1 LAKARCPDA
10 ASFPRDFNRAGVQRA
25 SAALKRSQQPLRVGR
40 NAQIIVDTVEKKR
53 IGKYEITG
61 ILGRGGMGV
70 VYRAE
75 DKRIGRQVAIKT
87 LTENFSGQ
95 PEMLERFYRE
105 AQAGILQHP
114 NIVIVY
120 DLGDEDGVPFIVM
133 EFVSGDPLD
142 KLIASGRHISLIEKL
157 SIIEQVCAALG
168 YAHHRGVV
176 HRDIKPAN
184 VMVQQDGVA
193 KLVDFGIA
201 RVQGSSSEGG
211 LTRTGNVIGTIHYI
225 APERL
230 RGKPFDGRSDIFST
244 GVMLYLLLTGQLP
257 FTGEDMSVLQKLV
270 NEPHP
275 PLGTFLANYP
285 PQLDA
290 IIEHALAK
298 DPEQRYATAEEFAA
312 DLHGLGE
319 QLKKGQIEELFGDA
333 ERLTSEQQFG
343 RAREVLL
350 QLVRIDPQHTGA
362 RQLFGIVQQNLAR
375 LQRAEQVRQLV
386 AEADEAVASQ
396 RFTEAIGS
404 LDHAVQLDP
413 ENADLKSRLES
424 VREQKRRYDEMGTLL
439 SQADALR
446 ERGDWTG
453 ALHIAEKA
461 FNLNQQDT
469 KARAL
474 YNEISR
480 QAKLAAQKEQIKEML
495 GKARQELNS
504 RRFTGAI
511 EILREVGK
519 IDPSL
524 PEMES
529 MLQTAVAA
537 QEQERRRK
545 LIEQI
550 QAEIEN
556 SLAAE
561 NYDRATE
568 LVERA
573 VEQLPSESSLL
584 QLKSRVALQTRAW
597 RTRQLIDTTSARA
610 QEAFLQSPGEALLIV
625 QRALQEL
632 PGEERLVALE
642 ESLRQRLKAAEKEEI
657 RGRYL
662 REAQGAIDRGQFDKA
677 IETLESYQL
686 EFADAAG
693 VGELMDY
700 AKREL
705 HQQQRRARIGTTVA
719 QAREFLL
726 SEQFDQAIQLL
737 EPASKETADPTL
749 ARLLEEARSQ
759 REALLRK
766 SEAVMG
772 QILRH
777 RERGQLD
784 EAISLLQALPAS
796 SVAGSQQN
804 TLLKEIRNQ
813 KARKEATETALSAA
827 AAAAQSG
834 NFNAAIETLQKVQR
848 GWGDTPELAQSVAAI
863 EARRKQLANENVARS
878 VETARAAL
886 LEGNTA
892 GAVEALKG
900 SAEWFEFA
908 ESGQQSDWKRL
919 NAEAAKPVVKR
930 ATGTVPMVSA
940 PGEIEIAGPPRNKL
954 LIPLVGAG
962 ILAVAGIVIAVV
974 VHNNSAKVVP
984 PQVVYKTVPGAPV
997 NTAPTGTVVIQGSV
1011 DKGTPDNVQV
1021 FVDGA
1026 LKGFTLGDGSL
1037 KLPLDP
1043 GKHSVRF
1050 VKPGYTE
1057 PPSSSITI
1065 AVNSQQTIPFALTQI
1080 VGAPPP
1086 PPASYITILSLPGA
1100 AVSIDGATPQNTD
1113 THGVLSAE
1121 VKPGPHTVSVSL
1133 NGYQS
1138 FNQSF
1143 NLKNGDHQNVPA
1155 SLNPTPKVVVQNP
1168 QIGAFYATSQTV
1180 QQGQPTT
1187 LKWQT
1192 SNANDISIDNGIG
1205 GVGASGQR
1213 DVNPSTTTTYT
1224 LIAKGNGNPQQE
1236 SLTITVM
1243 AKQPSA
1249 PAPTPAPVAASAPQP
1264 VDESSVI
1271 LQTVSSFDAAY
1282 NAHDMGRIQTIWT
1295 GLKSGQAK
1303 DLAGF
1308 FKGNPE
1314 SHVADS
1320 CPAGALTISGDAA
1333 NWTCTETST
1342 FKADGKMVPHTLTIH
1357 FTFARRGGN
1366 WTIVGRQ

>member
-1 LAKARCPDA
+1 M
-10 ASFPRDFNRAGVQRA
+10 
-25 SAALKRSQQPLRVGR
+25 
-40 NAQIIVDTVEKKR
+40 DTAEKKR

-133 EFVSGDPLD
+133 EYVSGDPLD
-142 KLIASGRHISLIEKL
+142 KLIASGRHISMIEKL

-168 YAHHRGVV
+168 YAHQRGVV

-184 VMVQQDGVA
+184 VIVQQDGVA

-244 GVMLYLLLTGQLP
+244 GVMLYFLLTGQLP

-275 PLGTFLANYP
+275 PLGSFLANYP

-290 IIEHALAK
+290 IVDRALAK

-333 ERLTSEQQFG
+333 ERLTAEQQFG

-396 RFTEAIGS
+396 RFAEAIGS
-404 LDHAVQLDP
+404 LDHATQLDP
-413 ENADLKSRLES
+413 ENAELKSRLES
-424 VREQKRRYDEMGTLL
+424 AREQKRRYDEMGTLL

-453 ALHIAEKA
+453 ALHVAEKA

-584 QLKSRVALQTRAW
+584 QLKTRVALQTRAW

-625 QRALQEL
+625 QKALQEL

-677 IETLESYQL
+677 VEILESYQL

-705 HQQQRRARIGTTVA
+705 VQQQRRARIGTTVA

-749 ARLLEEARSQ
+749 ARLLEEARTQ

-796 SVAGSQQN
+796 SVAGTQPN

-834 NFNAAIETLQKVQR
+834 NFSAAIETLQKVQR
-848 GWGDTPELAQSVAAI
+848 GWGDTPELAQSVAVI
-863 EARRKQLANENVARS
+863 EARRKQLANENVAKS
-878 VETARAAL
+878 VEAARAAL

-908 ESGQQSDWKRL
+908 DSSQQSDWKRL

-930 ATGTVPMVSA
+930 VTGTVPMVSA
-940 PGEIEIAGPPRNKL
+940 PGEIELAGPPRNKL
-954 LIPLVGAG
+954 LVPLIAAG
-962 ILAVAGIVIAVV
+962 VVVLGVIGFEVWHHTHEAPAAPQIVI
-974 VHNNSAKVVP
+974 
-984 PQVVYKTVPGAPV
+984 KTVPGAPV
-997 NTAPTGTVVIQGSV
+997 NTAPTGTLVIQGSV
-1011 DKGTPDNVQV
+1011 DKGSPDNVQV

-1050 VKPGYTE
+1050 VKPGYTDS
-1057 PPSSSITI
+1057 PSSSVTI

-1086 PPASYITILSLPGA
+1086 PPAAYITVLSLPGA
-1100 AVSIDGATPQNTD
+1100 AVSIDGAPPQNTD

-1121 VKPGPHTVSVSL
+1121 VKPGQHAVSVSL
-1133 NGYQS
+1133 NGYQP

-1143 NLKNGDHQNVPA
+1143 NMKNGDHQNVPA
-1155 SLNPTPKVVVQNP
+1155 SLNPIPKVVVQNP
-1168 QIGAFYATSQTV
+1168 QIGAFYATSQSI
-1180 QQGQPTT
+1180 QQGQSTT

-1192 SNANDISIDNGIG
+1192 SNANDVSIDNGIG
-1205 GVGASGQR
+1205 GVGGAGQR

-1236 SLTITVM
+1236 SLTITVTPK
-1243 AKQPSA
+1243 ALVPT
-1249 PAPTPAPVAASAPQP
+1249 PTPAQVTPSAPQP
-1264 VDESSVI
+1264 VDQSAGIRQAVATFE
-1271 LQTVSSFDAAY
+1271 AAW
-1282 NAHDMGRIQTIWT
+1282 NSHDIGRVQAIWT
-1295 GLKSGQAK
+1295 GLKPAQAK
-1303 DLAGF
+1303 GLSSF
-1308 FKGNPE
+1308 FKDNPATTVTDTC
-1314 SHVADS
+1314 SPS
-1320 CPAGALTISGDAA
+1320 NLSISGDTA
-1333 NWTCTETST
+1333 NWTCSETNT
-1342 FKADGKMVPHTLTIH
+1342 YKVNGKMTPTNNTVH
-1357 FTFARRGGN
+1357 FTFANRNGN

>member
-1 LAKARCPDA
+1 MET
-10 ASFPRDFNRAGVQRA
+10 
-25 SAALKRSQQPLRVGR
+25 
-40 NAQIIVDTVEKKR
+40 IEKKR

-133 EFVSGDPLD
+133 EYVSGEPLD
-142 KLIASGRHISLIEKL
+142 KLIASGRHISIIEKL

-184 VMVQQDGVA
+184 VIVQQDGVA

-244 GVMLYLLLTGQLP
+244 GIMLYYLLAGQLP
-257 FTGEDMSVLQKLV
+257 FTGEDMTVLQKLV

-290 IIEHALAK
+290 VLDRALAK

-319 QLKKGQIEELFGDA
+319 QLKKGQIDELFNDA

-386 AEADEAVASQ
+386 AEADEAIASE
-396 RFTEAIGS
+396 RYAEAVGS

-413 ENADLKSRLES
+413 ENAELKKKLEE

-439 SQADALR
+439 TQADSLR

-453 ALHIAEKA
+453 ALKVAEKA
-461 FNLNQQDT
+461 LNLNQQDT

-495 GKARQELNS
+495 GRARQEIGS
-504 RRFTGAI
+504 RRYTGAI

-519 IDPSL
+519 LDPSL

-529 MLQTAVAA
+529 LLQTAVSA

-556 SLAAE
+556 CLAAE
-561 NYDRATE
+561 NYERATE

-573 VEQLPSESSLL
+573 VEQLPTESSLL
-584 QLKSRVALQTRAW
+584 QLKTRVALQTRAW

-610 QEAFLQSPGEALLIV
+610 QEVFLTAPGEALLIV
-625 QRALQEL
+625 QKALEEL
-632 PGEERLVALE
+632 PGEERLLALE
-642 ESLRQRLKAAEKEEI
+642 ESLRQRLKAQEIEEV

-662 REAQGAIDRGQFDKA
+662 REAQAAIDRTQFDKA
-677 IETLESYQL
+677 IQILESYQL

-693 VGELMDY
+693 VGELLEF
-700 AKREL
+700 ARREL
-705 HQQQRRARIGTTVA
+705 EQQRRRARIASTVTK
-719 QAREFLL
+719 ARELL
-726 SEQFDQAIQLL
+726 LTEQFEQAIQLI
-737 EPASKETADPTL
+737 EPVVSGTADPTL
-749 ARLLEEARSQ
+749 ARLLDEARAQ

-766 SEAVMG
+766 SEALIS
-772 QILRH
+772 QIARH
-777 RERGQLD
+777 RERGQYD
-784 EAISLLQALPAS
+784 EAISLLQSLPAS
-796 SVAGSQQN
+796 SIAGSPQN
-804 TLLKEIRNQ
+804 ALLGEIRGE
-813 KARKEATETALSAA
+813 KARKEATAAAL
-827 AAAAQSG
+827 AAAAQAADLAG
-834 NFNAAIETLQKVQR
+834 FNAAIESLQKVQR
-848 GWGDTPELAQSVAAI
+848 AWGDTPDLAKAVSGI
-863 EARRKQLANENVARS
+863 ESRRAQLANQAVARS
-878 VETARAAL
+878 VEAARAAL
-886 LEGNTA
+886 LENNA
-892 GAVEALKG
+892 AAAVEALKS

-908 ESGQQSDWKRL
+908 GASQQADWKRL
-919 NAEAAKPVVKR
+919 NSEAAKPTAKR
-930 ATGTVPMVSA
+930 ATGFVPQVSA
-940 PGEIEIAGPPRNKL
+940 PGATTEVAPQRNKL
-954 LIPLVGAG
+954 LLPLVGVG
-962 ILAVAGIVIAVV
+962 VLAVIGVIVAVV
-974 VHNNSAKVVP
+974 MHNNSSRSAP
-984 PQVVYKTVPGAPV
+984 PQVVYKTIPGEHPPPP
-997 NTAPTGTVVIQGSV
+997 PTGTLLIKGSV
-1011 DKGTPDNVQV
+1011 NAGSPANVNV
-1021 FVDGA
+1021 VVDGVI
-1026 LKGFTLGDGSL
+1026 KGFTQNDGTL
-1037 KLPLDP
+1037 TLQLDP
-1043 GKHSVRF
+1043 GQHSVRF
-1050 VKPGYTE
+1050 IKAGYTDS
-1057 PPSSSITI
+1057 PSSSVTI
-1065 AVNSQQTIPFALTQI
+1065 AANSQQTVPFALTQM

-1086 PPASYITILSLPGA
+1086 PPAAYITVLSLPGA
-1100 AVSIDGATPQNTD
+1100 QVSIDGAAGQNTD
-1113 THGVLSAE
+1113 AHGVFNTE
-1121 VKPGPHTVSVSL
+1121 VKPGPHAVSVSL
-1133 NGYQS
+1133 SGYQS
-1138 FNQSF
+1138 FNQTFS
-1143 NLKNGDHQNVPA
+1143 LKNGDHQNVPA
-1155 SLNPTPKVVVQNP
+1155 SLNPIPKVVVQNA
-1168 QIGAFYATSQTV
+1168 QIGAFYATSQTI
-1180 QQGQPTT
+1180 QQGQSTT

-1192 SNANDISIDNGIG
+1192 SNANDVAIDNGIG
-1205 GVGASGQR
+1205 SVSASGQR
-1213 DVNPSTTTTYT
+1213 DVSPSTTTTYT
-1224 LIAKGNGNPQQE
+1224 LIARGNGNPQQE
-1236 SLTITVM
+1236 PLTITVTPKSV
-1243 AKQPSA
+1243 AST
-1249 PAPTPAPVAASAPQP
+1249 PTPAPVVNTAPQT
-1264 VDESSVI
+1264 VDQSALLQQVI
-1271 LQTVSSFDAAY
+1271 GSFDAAY
-1282 NAHDMGRIQTIWT
+1282 NAHDVGRMQAIWT
-1295 GLKSGQAK
+1295 SLKSAQAK
-1303 DLAGF
+1303 TFAGF
-1308 FKGNPE
+1308 FKDNPATT
-1314 SHVADS
+1314 VTDS
-1320 CPAGALTISGDAA
+1320 CPPANLSISGDSAT
-1333 NWTCTETST
+1333 WTCSETNT
-1342 FKADGKMVPHTLTIH
+1342 FKVNGKMTPNSTTIH
-1357 FTFARRGGN
+1357 FTFARHNGN
-1366 WTIVGRQ
+1366 WTIVGR